1 MNFVFGERLAA
12 ALRKERDADLGG
24 FTNVLMIITCVVG
37 TTAVGLINLIN
48 FIKG

>member
-1 MNFVFGERLAA
+1 MNFIFGERLAV
-12 ALRKERDADLGG
+12 ALRKERDADFAG
-24 FTNVLMIITCVVG
+24 FTNVLMLVTCVVG